1 MDVHFQGTLRDP
13 LDVPMPDHP
22 IRVTAL
28 HTDQT
33 IKGSTVTFMT
43 DENGAYDFYLLK
55 GYYSLEV
62 MNTEGDEFLLTGK
75 LLLNQS
81 TPQSITLE
89 EGLMYSTRVY
99 PDDTV
104 TIDEPWLTWWNT
116 LVEESLTKTREY
128 LVQINNCG
136 SHSVDNHQTWE
147 SEDCSEQGVQRTN
160 EVKAGTAR
168 VQHQERVYSDE
179 FASTGSIKE
188 TSNASIKTDTD
199 VGTEISDVET
209 KTTITSTLTDTDQV
223 GTTVSRQEQAST
235 VSGSLTKLKELAS
248 AIKESLV
255 LNFGSNSVVKNSEL
269 SNSSEESYVSTIG
282 SKQTSTTH
290 TNNGTNSAYEIVVDN
305 LKVSKTSAS
314 PVLTVDTSTGK
325 VTVNGQLQIGSLLD
339 ENGDPID
346 LTPPED
352 GDTIYQVYQYSD
364 SNLGPWEDEVQ
375 PYHYWRRENFSINGL
390 VDPNTWSLPYQFRGF
405 DGTDGNSGDTVYIEY
420 QYSPD
425 GVVWHP
431 EPFVSGDKFRR
442 ERVVTNGVAGDWSDP
457 GRIVGDDGETIETR
471 SEYSIDGIYNWHAVL
486 DPADRWERRAVF
498 VNGVQDG
505 PWSDPFPIGRG
516 EQGEDGTSRFK
527 SVVFKRQETQPDTP
541 TGGSWD
547 NPIPSGWSDGV
558 PAGELQL
565 WASTRV
571 FDEELGGL
579 ALWTTPQAM
588 TDTETLDFEY
598 SVTGIGDPT
607 SDPSE
612 WFNTPT
618 PASVWMAQRTKK
630 NGIWTDWVITKI
642 KGEDGESGDT
652 IYEESRY
659 GPTQTIDG
667 NWTDWDGTQLDTHFW
682 RQDRI
687 VTNGVPGS
695 PSVVYRIVGKPG
707 SGWYTIN
714 NGTGN
719 FPSDAQATVDFI
731 NNFGRTPVLD
741 DHLTYVDNANA
752 ALVTNSE
759 VKRCNSPE
767 GSPVT
772 WSDPALVI
780 QGDLIV
786 RGTISGDRLV
796 ANTITGNQ
804 ISSATTIIAGS
815 GSWTAGMNGDDTASA
830 NDYRYWR
837 FWAGASD
844 PDFAPFRVDRNGKL
858 WATDADISGTVTA
871 TSGSFTGDIYA
882 ETLTLSG
889 SGAQI
894 QSDNY
899 VEGLQGWSINND
911 GTAEFFNGTF
921 RGTIFAEEIIG
932 DLVSATITTYTEDS
946 VGLANGWRDVPDG
959 SFNVINNTG
968 DSASLLVRGPYLTVT
983 SGSAASGGYDITLGF
998 RLVKNGVPV
1007 TGSENTIRYNNGWIG
1022 GGGAAINMRIS
1033 LYHVCHD
1040 ILVPLLNIS
1049 NSDTY
1054 KLQYLASGTTSGVSG
1069 RTVTIKGNTLGNMF
1083 RNGGAFS

>member
-188 TSNASIKTDTD
+188 TSDASIKTDTD

-209 KTTITSTLTDTDQV
+209 KSTATSNLTDTDQV
-223 GTTVSRQEQAST
+223 GTTVSRQESATT
-235 VSGSLTKLKELAS
+235 VSGSFTKLKELAS

-290 TNNGTNSAYEIVVDN
+290 TNNGTNSAYEIIVDN
-305 LKVSKTSAS
+305 FKVSKTPAS
-314 PVLTVDTSTGK
+314 PVLTVDTSSGK

-375 PYHYWRRENFSINGL
+375 PYHYWRRENFSINGV
-390 VDPNTWSLPYQFRGF
+390 VDPDTWSLPYQFRGF
-405 DGTDGNSGDTVYIEY
+405 DGTDGDSGDTVYIEY

-431 EPFVSGDKFRR
+431 EPLVSGDKFRR

-471 SEYSIDGIYNWHAVL
+471 SEYSIDGIYNWHTLL

-498 VNGVQDG
+498 INGVQDG

-516 EQGEDGTSRFK
+516 EQ
-527 SVVFKRQETQPDTP
+527 
-541 TGGSWD
+541 
-547 NPIPSGWSDGV
+547 
-558 PAGELQL
+558 
-565 WASTRV
+565 
-571 FDEELGGL
+571 
-579 ALWTTPQAM
+579 
-588 TDTETLDFEY
+588 
-598 SVTGIGDPT
+598 
-607 SDPSE
+607 
-612 WFNTPT
+612 
-618 PASVWMAQRTKK
+618 
-630 NGIWTDWVITKI
+630 
-642 KGEDGESGDT
+642 GEDGESGDT

-667 NWTDWDGTQLDTHFW
+667 NWTDWGGTQLDTHFW

-687 VTNGVPGS
+687 VTNDIAGS

-714 NGTGN
+714 NGTGV

-741 DHLTYVDNANA
+741 DHLTYVNNANA

-772 WSDPALVI
+772 WSTPAMVI
-780 QGDLIV
+780 QGDLIA

-804 ISSATTIIAGS
+804 ISSSTTIIAGS

-837 FWAGASD
+837 FWAGAAD
-844 PDFAPFRVDRNGKL
+844 PDLAPFRVNRDGTCYLNALVLGGSIPDSIDNSNVTTSSIGAETPAGAQAKADAAESDAISTA
-858 WATDADISGTVTA
+858 ATDATNKANAAQSNAA
-871 TSGSFTGDIYA
+871 TDATNKANAAESNAKNYA
-882 ETLTLSG
+882 
-889 SGAQI
+889 
-894 QSDNY
+894 
-899 VEGLQGWSINND
+899 D
-911 GTAEFFNGTF
+911 GVA
-921 RGTIFAEEIIG
+921 
-932 DLVSATITTYTEDS
+932 
-946 VGLANGWRDVPDG
+946 
-959 SFNVINNTG
+959 
-968 DSASLLVRGPYLTVT
+968 DSAEQSAKNWTENRIYPNQSSIQIKSGNYS
-983 SGSAASGGYDITLGF
+983 SGSAGWAID
-998 RLVKNGVPV
+998 VNGNA
-1007 TGSENTIRYNNGWIG
+1007 EFNNGIYRG
-1022 GGGAAINMRIS
+1022 S
-1033 LYHVCHD
+1033 LEV
-1040 ILVPLLNIS
+1040 LE
-1049 NSDTY
+1049 
-1054 KLQYLASGTTSGVSG
+1054 SGTGGSLRIVGDRIEVYDGSNLRVRLG
-1069 RTVTIKGNTLGNMF
+1069 RL
-1083 RNGGAFS
+1083 